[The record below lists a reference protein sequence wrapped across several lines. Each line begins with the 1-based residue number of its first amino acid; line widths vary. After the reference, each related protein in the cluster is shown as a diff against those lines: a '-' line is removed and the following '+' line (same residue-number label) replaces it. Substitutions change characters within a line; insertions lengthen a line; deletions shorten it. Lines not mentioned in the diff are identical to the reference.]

1 MKTVII
7 VMLVLSV
14 LVNLM
19 GCGLKP
25 ATELPAEPEEPAIR
39 LPIEETSEEP
49 AEEPLP
55 QAEPQSAEEPA
66 AAPRYV
72 LTLSV
77 TAGGENED
85 TALTGTAEIAFTNTS
100 GDVWEKLCLRDYMA
114 ANLEEANH
122 MMDPPA
128 YTPGS
133 IRAVRDGRGNDL
145 TFTVDEDPS
154 VIWVELP
161 EPLAAGERMTLTV
174 DYETAIPAGGT
185 RLCWFPAG
193 DFSEGA
199 KEAWGA
205 KQVICLSQAYPA
217 LAAYLEDG
225 WNTAPYFTDGECFFS
240 PCGSVTMDLTLPEG
254 YTAVSTGGEEQ
265 ADGVWHLTAENVR
278 DFGVI
283 ASNAYEVV
291 TTQYQGVA
299 INSWYY
305 AGADND
311 RQQGEISLQ
320 AALDAVAAFSEAWG
334 TCPYDELDVV
344 QAPYNYGGMEYP
356 GMVRI
361 SDSMAY
367 RLDEEE
373 SLRLDVA
380 HETAHQWFYA
390 GVGNDQYREAWLDES
405 FAAYGELVYLESLG
419 ASEDELAAK
428 VAEKEGTLV
437 EQYINLPYGE
447 YGDYT
452 DYVQAVYR
460 TGCVFLWELRG
471 AMGKEAFDD
480 FLRSW
485 YEGHEFEEVTTKEF
499 REAVEAASGGSEAVT
514 ALLDQYLK

>member
-14 LVNLM
+14 LVNLV

-39 LPIEETSEEP
+39 LPIVETPEEP
-49 AEEPLP
+49 AEEPP
-55 QAEPQSAEEPA
+55 QEESQPAEEPPS
-66 AAPRYV
+66 APRYV
-72 LTLSV
+72 LSLSV
-77 TAGGENED
+77 TPGGEKED
-85 TALTGTAEIAFTNTS
+85 AALTGTAEITVTNAS
-100 GDVWEKLCLRDYMA
+100 ADVWDRLCLRDYMA
-114 ANLEEANH
+114 ANLEEANR
-122 MMDPPA
+122 MTDPPA

-133 IRAVRDGRGNDL
+133 IRAIRDGQGNDL
-145 TFTVDEDPS
+145 AFTVDEDPS
-154 VIWVELP
+154 VVWVELP
-161 EPLAAGERMTLTV
+161 EPLKPEEGMTLTV
-174 DYETAIPAGGT
+174 DYETAIPAGGE

-193 DFSEGA
+193 DLSEGA
-199 KEAWGA
+199 KEAYGA
-205 KQVICLSQAYPA
+205 KQVICLSQAYPV

-254 YTAVSTGGEEQ
+254 YTAISTGSEEQ
-265 ADGVWHLTAENVR
+265 ADGVWRLTAENVR

-283 ASNAYEVV
+283 ASNVYEVV
-291 TTQYQGVA
+291 TTQYRGVA

-320 AALDAVAAFSEAWG
+320 AALDAVVAFSEAWG
-334 TCPYDELDVV
+334 AYPYDELDVV
-344 QAPYNYGGMEYP
+344 ETPYDYGGMEYP

-367 RLDEEE
+367 RLDEEDE
-373 SLRLDVA
+373 TLRLDVA

-390 GVGNDQYREAWLDES
+390 AVGNDQYREAWLDES
-405 FAAYGELVYLESLG
+405 FAVYGELVYLASLG
-419 ASEDELAAK
+419 APEGQLATR
-428 VAEKEGTLV
+428 VAEKEGELT
-437 EQYINLPYGE
+437 ERYINLPYGE
-447 YGDYT
+447 YSDYMH
-452 DYVQAVYR
+452 YVQAVYK

-485 YEGHEFEEVTTKEF
+485 YEGHVFEEVTTAEF
-499 REAVEAASGGSEAVT
+499 RGAVEAASGGSEAVM

>member
-39 LPIEETSEEP
+39 LPIKETSEEP
-49 AEEPLP
+49 AEELLP
-55 QAEPQSAEEPA
+55 QAEPQPAEEPA

-85 TALTGTAEIAFTNTS
+85 AALTGTAEIAFTNTS

-154 VIWVELP
+154 VVWVELP
-161 EPLAAGERMTLTV
+161 EPLEPGESMTLTV
-174 DYETAIPAGGT
+174 DYETAIPSGGT
-185 RLCWFPAG
+185 RLCCFPAG
-193 DFSEGA
+193 DLSE
-199 KEAWGA
+199 WT
-205 KQVICLSQAYPA
+205 KQVICLSQAYPV

-254 YTAVSTGGEEQ
+254 YTAVSTGSEEQ

-334 TCPYDELDVV
+334 ACPYDELDVV

-390 GVGNDQYREAWLDES
+390 CVGNDQYREAWLDES

-452 DYVQAVYR
+452 GYVQAVYK
-460 TGCVFLWELRG
+460 TGCIFLWELRG

-485 YEGHEFEEVTTKEF
+485 YERHEFEEVTTKEF
-499 REAVEAASGGSEAVT
+499 CEAVEAASGGSEAVT

>member
-14 LVNLM
+14 LVNLV

-39 LPIEETSEEP
+39 LPIVETPEEP
-49 AEEPLP
+49 AEEPQEESQP
-55 QAEPQSAEEPA
+55 AEEPPS
-66 AAPRYV
+66 APRYV
-72 LTLSV
+72 LSLSV
-77 TAGGENED
+77 TPGGEKED
-85 TALTGTAEIAFTNTS
+85 AALTGTAEIAFTNTS
-100 GDVWEKLCLRDYMA
+100 GDAWEKLCLRDYMA
-114 ANLEEANH
+114 ANLEEANR

-133 IRAVRDGRGNDL
+133 IRAVRDGQGNDL
-145 TFTVDEDPS
+145 AFTVDEDPS
-154 VIWVELP
+154 VVWVALP
-161 EPLAAGERMTLTV
+161 EPVKPGEWMTLTV

-193 DFSEGA
+193 DLSEGA
-199 KEAWGA
+199 KEAYGA
-205 KQVICLSQAYPA
+205 KQVICLSQAYPV

-240 PCGSVTMDLTLPEG
+240 PCGSVTMELTLPEG
-254 YTAVSTGGEEQ
+254 YTAVSTGSEEQ
-265 ADGVWHLTAENVR
+265 ADGVWHLAAENVR

-311 RQQGEISLQ
+311 RRQGEISLQ
-320 AALDAVAAFSEAWG
+320 AALDAVAAFTAAWG
-334 TCPYDELDVV
+334 ACPYDELDVV
-344 QAPYNYGGMEYP
+344 QAPYDYGGMEHP

-361 SDSMAY
+361 TDGMAY

-390 GVGNDQYREAWLDES
+390 AVGNDQYREAWLDES

-428 VAEKEGTLV
+428 AAEKEGTLV

-452 DYVQAVYR
+452 DYVQAVYK
-460 TGCVFLWELRG
+460 TGCIFLWELRK
-471 AMGKEAFDD
+471 AMGQYVFDD

-485 YEGHEFEEVTTKEF
+485 YEGHVFDEVTTAEF
-499 REAVEAASGGSEAVT
+499 RAAVEAASGGSEAVT